1 MSSENIGICFGP
13 SVLIKSVCARKASIK
28 PRITTSGIIC
38 ILIVYLMCLHLA
50 EKQPHKDGSLN
61 KEIRYYLNDRLGH
74 NETFK

>member
-1 MSSENIGICFGP
+1 M
-13 SVLIKSVCARKASIK
+13 K

-61 KEIRYYLNDRLGH
+61 KEIRYYLNNRLGH

>member
-1 MSSENIGICFGP
+1 MAIYFGP
-13 SVLIKSVCARKASIK
+13 SALIKSLYARKASMK

-61 KEIRYYLNDRLGH
+61 KEIRYYLNNRLGH